1 MTQLLTS
8 AERLIIDNAA
18 KLSDVQRSLRDL
30 RPKKGEASDRLA
42 SLEKDIKH
50 YEGIQIS
57 LIQKLSPMR
66 NADK

>member
-1 MTQLLTS
+1 MTRILSS
-8 AERLIIDNAA
+8 AERRIIENAVELA
-18 KLSDVQRSLRDL
+18 GVEQSLRDL
-30 RPKKGEASDRLA
+30 RPKKRDTSDRLA

-50 YEGIQIS
+50 YEGLQDS